1 MNSGSPLGHEELLT
15 LARKVEAAASDGD
28 RGHLES
34 AAEQFLDELMDH
46 LQAER
51 VNLAELPSE
60 DGTILVRRQQQLVDL
75 AVELTAAAQRLEP
88 RQCESL
94 ASQLVAMLS
103 LTANDVRQSL
113 GRVPP
118 RPVPE
123 RSP

>member
-28 RGHLES
+28 RGHLDS
-34 AAEQFLDELMDH
+34 AAGRFLDALTHH

-51 VNLAELPSE
+51 VDLAELPSE
-60 DGTILVRRQQQLVDL
+60 DGTILVRRQQQLLDL
-75 AVELTAAAQRLEP
+75 AVELTAAARRLEP

-94 ASQLVAMLS
+94 ASQLVATLG

-113 GRVPP
+113 GRVAP